1 MARISVVIPAYNG
14 VARYL
19 EQAIRS
25 VLAQTFRDFEL
36 IVVDDASTDDT
47 ARLVLRFPSARY
59 YKRATTGGQ
68 AAARN
73 DGARLATGEFL
84 AFLDQD
90 DLWEATFLEEA
101 IAAFPLSPLSPLGGE
116 GQGEGRQ
123 VAVVHCDG
131 YQVNE
136 RNEIL
141 EYDAAMKHTASITQ
155 MLRGGHDVATSGS
168 LFRKSCFDAV
178 GGYDESLPVWE
189 DIDLAIRL
197 YQRFRLVHLPK
208 PLYRHRL
215 YGHNASREIPSDR
228 ALLGRRRFLEK
239 HGPSCRPGTP
249 EARALA
255 RDWAQYYGD
264 LGKSLLQAGQ
274 TKEARHALWQAVK
287 RQPLNRKALLRL
299 LRSYLMSGG
308 ATKAEAK
315 VESRPPQP

>member
-1 MARISVVIPAYNG
+1 MPLITVVIPAYNG
-14 VARYL
+14 VSRYL

-25 VLAQTFRDFEL
+25 VLAQTYKDTEL

-59 YKRATTGGQ
+59 YKRATNGGQ

-73 DGARLATGEFL
+73 DGARLAKGEFL

-101 IAAFPLSPLSPLGGE
+101 IAAFPLSPPSPGVPIVLGDAMGHGE

-141 EYDAAMKHTASITQ
+141 EYDSAMKHTASITQ

-197 YQRFRLVHLPK
+197 YQRFRLVHVPK

-215 YGHNASREIPSDR
+215 YGHNASREIPSER

-274 TKEARHALWQAVK
+274 TREARHALWQAVRFHPTNHK
-287 RQPLNRKALLRL
+287 VILRL
-299 LRSYLMSGG
+299 LRSFFQG
-308 ATKAEAK
+308 
-315 VESRPPQP
+315 

>member
-1 MARISVVIPAYNG
+1 MATISVIIPAYNG
-14 VARYL
+14 VSRYL

-25 VLAQTFRDFEL
+25 ALAQTFRDFEL

-59 YKRATTGGQ
+59 YKRPTNGGQ

-73 DGARLATGEFL
+73 DGARLATGAFL

-90 DLWEATFLEEA
+90 DLWEPTLLEEA
-101 IAAFPLSPLSPLGGE
+101 LAVLNAHPDAAL
-116 GQGEGRQ
+116 
-123 VAVVHCDG
+123 VHCDG

-141 EYDAAMKHTASITQ
+141 EYDAAMKHTNSITQ

-168 LFRKSCFDAV
+168 LFRKTCFDAM
-178 GGYDESLPVWE
+178 GGYDTELAVWE

-197 YQRFRLVHLPK
+197 YQRFPILHHPK

-215 YGHNASREIPSDR
+215 YGHQASRGIPSER
-228 ALLGRRRFLEK
+228 ALQGRRRFLEK
-239 HGPSCRPGTP
+239 HGPGCTPGSA

-255 RDWAQYYGD
+255 RDWAHYYGD
-264 LGKSLLQAGQ
+264 LGKFHLNAGQ
-274 TKEARHALWQAVK
+274 VQEARQALRQAL
-287 RQPLNRKALLRL
+287 RYEPTNRKALLRL
-299 LRSYLMSGG
+299 LRAYLWGRKG
-308 ATKAEAK
+308 
-315 VESRPPQP
+315 